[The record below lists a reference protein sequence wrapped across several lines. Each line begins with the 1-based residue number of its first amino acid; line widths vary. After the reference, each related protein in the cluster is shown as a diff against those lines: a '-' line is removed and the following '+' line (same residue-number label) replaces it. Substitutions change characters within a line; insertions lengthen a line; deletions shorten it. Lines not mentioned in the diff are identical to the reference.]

1 MGRDAIIMKMITRM
15 IVLIA
20 TAGFAAGLEGAQISL
35 APSLFT
41 NDYSGSIKMDIAGLN
56 VGESVVVER
65 FIDFNGNGIV
75 DDEDFAL
82 QSVCLTDDLAPTVG
96 GVRNPNIPG
105 DEDGGIPRQIRSV
118 INMRLSELDIQ
129 SGNFL
134 MRLTSATH
142 SFTPVLQPMSVFPP
156 SAAQVIV
163 GNVMTSGGALVSN
176 SWVMAL
182 DPNTGD
188 PVAGVPAGSTNGFLL
203 KMPAGIWNLVALKP
217 GYVSPVPVKVAL
229 HSISAV
235 TTNLVLEPGSVEI
248 SGVLHEMGTNT
259 GLPAVSL
266 MLRSETGRQSVVYTD
281 ANGNFSCSVTPGK
294 WTVTPNLK
302 SLTVLGYVSSS
313 EVWSVDATAG
323 NVTHLEYALP
333 KATALVYGRVKNSIN
348 RNIVNLEMMGDSTN
362 ALDVALAYTDPY
374 GTFFMGL
381 AEGAWFIAPYEVEMS
396 ERGLFGDGQ
405 TVTLANDEAQVLNLV
420 FTQGGAHLR
429 GQVVDVSGAAVSGLE
444 VEAWNFG
451 AVTARAYTDIDG
463 AFDIHVTG
471 GRWYVKIV
479 DDGFFLS
486 AMVADAAIAEVAE
499 GGIFGG
505 IQLIAAPVI
514 GHLTGR
520 FVDSSGLAITN
531 LPLVA
536 TNGLGMFLFQNPG
549 MDGEF
554 DFAVSSGNWTVQ
566 IDSPEALSSGL
577 LSPLLIWA
585 VTNSDGVS
593 NVVCVARQANTTLS
607 INVMGDGQ
615 TPIAAIPVFVDAA
628 VNGTNYHQ
636 ESMTESNGMVTFP
649 VFDGVW
655 NVALPTNAVEQL
667 GCLPVPPHEVI
678 ITGGLSGSFTFQLQT
693 QGPAMAPALT
703 ALGFQITGFEL
714 VITGESRREYRIDG
728 STNLTDW
735 LEVGRVTMTEAT
747 NHFIDS
753 TADLPT
759 RKYYRVVVL
768 K

>member
-1 MGRDAIIMKMITRM
+1 MIG
-15 IVLIA
+15 IIA
-20 TAGFAAGLEGAQISL
+20 TAGLAVGLEGAQISL
-35 APSLFT
+35 TPSPLT
-41 NDYSGSIKMDIAGLN
+41 NDYSGSIKVDIADLN

-65 FIDFNGNGIV
+65 FIDFNGNGVV

-82 QSVCLTDDLAPTVG
+82 QNFKLADDVAPTIG

-118 INMRLSELDIQ
+118 INMRLSELDVL

-134 MRLTSATH
+134 MRLSSATH
-142 SFTPVLQPMSVFPP
+142 SFFPVLQPMSVFPP

-163 GNVMTSGGALVSN
+163 GNVMTGAGVLVSN

-203 KMPAGIWNLVALKP
+203 KMPAGVWSLVALKP
-217 GYVSPVPVKVAL
+217 GYVSPVPIKVPL
-229 HSISAV
+229 HSISVVA
-235 TTNLVLEPGSVEI
+235 TNLVLEPGSVAI
-248 SGVLHEMGTNT
+248 SGVLHETGTNT

-266 MLRSETGRQSVVYTD
+266 MLRSETGSQSVAYTD
-281 ANGNFSCSVTPGK
+281 GDGHFTGAVTPGH

-313 EVWSVDATAG
+313 EAWSVDATAG
-323 NVTHLEYALP
+323 DVTNLDYALP

-348 RNIVNLEMMGDSTN
+348 RNIVNLEIMGDSTN

-381 AEGAWFIAPYEVEMS
+381 AEGAWFIAPYEVDMS
-396 ERGLFGDGQ
+396 ERGLFGEGQ
-405 TVTLANDEAQVLNLV
+405 TVTLANDEAQALNLV

-429 GQVVDVSGAAVSGLE
+429 GQVVDESGAPVSGLE

-451 AVTARAYTDIDG
+451 AVTAHAYTDIDG

-471 GRWYVKIV
+471 GRWFVKIV

-486 AMVADAAIAEVAE
+486 EMVADAAIAEVAE

-505 IQLIAAPVI
+505 IQLIAAPVM

-531 LPLVA
+531 MPLVA

-566 IDSPEALSSGL
+566 IDPPAALPGGW
-577 LSPLLIWA
+577 LSPQLIWA
-585 VTNSDGVS
+585 VTNADGIS

-607 INVMGDGQ
+607 INVMADGQ
-615 TPIAAIPVFVDAA
+615 TPIVAFPVVADAA
-628 VNGTNYHQ
+628 VNGTNYHH
-636 ESMTESNGMVTFP
+636 ESVTGSNGMVTFP

-655 NVALPTNAVEQL
+655 NVALATNALEQL
-667 GCLPVPPHEVI
+667 GYLPVPPHEVI
-678 ITGGLSGSFTFQLQT
+678 ITGGLSGSFTFLLQT
-693 QGPAMAPALT
+693 QGPALPPTLAT
-703 ALGFQITGFEL
+703 LGFQPTGYEL
-714 VITGESRREYRIDG
+714 VIVGESRREYRIDA

-735 LEVGRVTMTEAT
+735 VELGRVTTTEAT
-747 NHFIDS
+747 NHFTD
-753 TADLPT
+753 TDTDLSG
-759 RKYYRVVVL
+759 RKFYRVVVE